1 MLTITQKIK
10 RKWSEAG
17 KQLRLLYLN
26 TSLGAFQIAGA
37 SWVALLAARGF
48 SLVEIGFAES
58 VFHVASLLFEVPSGV
73 ISDVFGRK
81 KSMVLSQCM
90 MLVSSLL
97 MLVSDSMAGVLPAMV
112 FSAFGYNFA
121 SGTRESLAYET
132 LKAEGRE
139 AEYDGYASTD
149 MMLYTFF
156 SSLATLCAGAALAL
170 GYRRAYL
177 VDIGLGTVCLMSAL
191 RLRDVGYAAAG
202 EEEGRAAEEEEGRA
216 AEEEEG
222 KNGTEET
229 VWQKIFQCFRESVR
243 FLLHSRKAMELIL
256 LNAAVGA
263 AATLLRF
270 FLQARLTE
278 KGLPDAMLGPALFF
292 MGLGGAAGA
301 RLILH
306 CKSWSYG
313 RVFAVSAIAVA
324 GCVAAAILPVPA
336 VMVFGGFL
344 SALFDNF
351 LQVRSD
357 VRLNEMVPAGQR
369 ATLISVSSLCF
380 SGVMIVLSPLFGLLF
395 S

>member
-1 MLTITQKIK
+1 M
-10 RKWSEAG
+10 
-17 KQLRLLYLN
+17 
-26 TSLGAFQIAGA
+26 
-37 SWVALLAARGF
+37 
-48 SLVEIGFAES
+48 
-58 VFHVASLLFEVPSGV
+58 

-191 RLRDVGYAAAG
+191 RLQDVGYAAAG
-202 EEEGRAAEEEEGRA
+202 
-216 AEEEEG
+216 EEEG

-229 VWQKIFQCFRESVR
+229 VWKKIFQCFRESVL

-270 FLQARLTE
+270 FLQARLPE
-278 KGLPDAMLGPALFF
+278 QGLPDALLGPALFL

-301 RLILH
+301 RLIL
-306 CKSWSYG
+306 CCRSWSYG
-313 RVFAVSAIAVA
+313 RVFAVSAITVA
-324 GCVAAAILPVPA
+324 GCVAAALLPVPA
-336 VMVFGGFL
+336 VMVAGGFL
-344 SALFDNF
+344 SALCDNF

-380 SGVMIVLSPLFGLLF
+380 SGVMIVLSPLFGMVF

>member
-97 MLVSDSMAGVLPAMV
+97 MLVSDTMAGVLPAMV

-191 RLRDVGYAAAG
+191 RLQDVGYAAAG
-202 EEEGRAAEEEEGRA
+202 
-216 AEEEEG
+216 EEEG

-229 VWQKIFQCFRESVR
+229 VWKKIFQCFRESVL

-313 RVFAVSAIAVA
+313 RVFAVSAIEVA
-324 GCVAAAILPVPA
+324 GCVAAALLPVPA
-336 VMVFGGFL
+336 VMVAGGFL
-344 SALFDNF
+344 SALCDNF

-380 SGVMIVLSPLFGLLF
+380 SGVMIVLSPLFGMVF

>member
-10 RKWSEAG
+10 RKWFEAG

-177 VDIGLGTVCLMSAL
+177 VDIGLGVVCLMSAL
-191 RLRDVGYAAAG
+191 RLQDVGYAAAG
-202 EEEGRAAEEEEGRA
+202 EEG
-216 AEEEEG
+216 G
-222 KNGTEET
+222 KNGPEET
-229 VWQKIFQCFRESVR
+229 VWKKIFQCFRESVL

-301 RLILH
+301 RLILC

>member
-37 SWVALLAARGF
+37 SWVALLAARRF

-156 SSLATLCAGAALAL
+156 SSLATFCAGAALAL

-191 RLRDVGYAAAG
+191 RLQDVGYAAAG
-202 EEEGRAAEEEEGRA
+202 EEG
-216 AEEEEG
+216 G
-222 KNGTEET
+222 KNGPEET
-229 VWQKIFQCFRESVR
+229 VWKKIFQCFRESVR

>member
-177 VDIGLGTVCLMSAL
+177 ADIGLEMVCLMSAL

-202 EEEGRAAEEEEGRA
+202 EEGV
-216 AEEEEG
+216 
-222 KNGTEET
+222 KNGPEET
-229 VWQKIFQCFRESVR
+229 VWKKIFQCFRESVR

-278 KGLPDAMLGPALFF
+278 KGLPDALLGPALFF

-301 RLILH
+301 RLILR

-313 RVFAVSAIAVA
+313 RVFAVSAITVA
-324 GCVAAAILPVPA
+324 GCVSAALLPVPA
-336 VMVFGGFL
+336 VMIAGGFL
-344 SALFDNF
+344 AALCDNF
-351 LQVRSD
+351 LEVRSD

-380 SGVMIVLSPLFGLLF
+380 SGVMIVLSPLFGMVF

>member
-1 MLTITQKIK
+1 MLTIIQKIR
-10 RKWSEAG
+10 RKWSKAG

-177 VDIGLGTVCLMSAL
+177 VDIGLGVVCLMSAL
-191 RLRDVGYAAAG
+191 RLQDVGYAAAG
-202 EEEGRAAEEEEGRA
+202 
-216 AEEEEG
+216 EEEG

-324 GCVAAAILPVPA
+324 GCVAAALLPVPA

-380 SGVMIVLSPLFGLLF
+380 SGVMIVLSPLFGMLF

>member
-112 FSAFGYNFA
+112 FSALGYNFA

-156 SSLATLCAGAALAL
+156 SSLATLCAGVALAL

-177 VDIGLGTVCLMSAL
+177 ADIGLGTVCLMSAL

-202 EEEGRAAEEEEGRA
+202 EEGV
-216 AEEEEG
+216 
-222 KNGTEET
+222 KNGPEET
-229 VWQKIFQCFRESVR
+229 VWKKIFQCFRESVR

-278 KGLPDAMLGPALFF
+278 KGLPDALLGPALFF

-301 RLILH
+301 RLILR

-313 RVFAVSAIAVA
+313 RVFAVSAITVA
-324 GCVAAAILPVPA
+324 GCVSAALLPVPA
-336 VMVFGGFL
+336 VMIAGGFL
-344 SALFDNF
+344 AALCDNF
-351 LQVRSD
+351 LEVRSD

-380 SGVMIVLSPLFGLLF
+380 SGVMIVLSPLFGMVF

>member
-10 RKWSEAG
+10 RKWFEAG

-191 RLRDVGYAAAG
+191 RLQDVGYAAAG
-202 EEEGRAAEEEEGRA
+202 
-216 AEEEEG
+216 EEEG

-229 VWQKIFQCFRESVR
+229 VWQKIFQCFRESVL

-301 RLILH
+301 RLILY

-336 VMVFGGFL
+336 DMVFGGFL

-380 SGVMIVLSPLFGLLF
+380 SGVMIVLSPLFGLVF

>member
-10 RKWSEAG
+10 RKWFEAG

-177 VDIGLGTVCLMSAL
+177 VDIGLGVVCLMSAL

-202 EEEGRAAEEEEGRA
+202 EEG
-216 AEEEEG
+216 G
-222 KNGTEET
+222 KNGPEET
-229 VWQKIFQCFRESVR
+229 VWKKIFQCFRESVR

-301 RLILH
+301 RLILC

>member
-37 SWVALLAARGF
+37 SWVALLAARRF

-156 SSLATLCAGAALAL
+156 SSLATFCAGAALAL

-191 RLRDVGYAAAG
+191 RLQDVGYAAAG
-202 EEEGRAAEEEEGRA
+202 EEG
-216 AEEEEG
+216 G
-222 KNGTEET
+222 KNGPEET
-229 VWQKIFQCFRESVR
+229 VWKKIFQCFRESVR
-243 FLLHSRKAMELIL
+243 FT
-256 LNAAVGA
+256 V
-263 AATLLRF
+263 
-270 FLQARLTE
+270 
-278 KGLPDAMLGPALFF
+278 
-292 MGLGGAAGA
+292 
-301 RLILH
+301 
-306 CKSWSYG
+306 
-313 RVFAVSAIAVA
+313 VIAD
-324 GCVAAAILPVPA
+324 L
-336 VMVFGGFL
+336 
-344 SALFDNF
+344 
-351 LQVRSD
+351 
-357 VRLNEMVPAGQR
+357 
-369 ATLISVSSLCF
+369 
-380 SGVMIVLSPLFGLLF
+380 
-395 S
+395 

>member
-37 SWVALLAARGF
+37 SWVALLAARRF

-202 EEEGRAAEEEEGRA
+202 EEG
-216 AEEEEG
+216 G
-222 KNGTEET
+222 KNGPEET
-229 VWQKIFQCFRESVR
+229 VWKKIFQCFRESVR

-301 RLILH
+301 RLILY

>member
-139 AEYDGYASTD
+139 AEGREAEYDGYASTD

-191 RLRDVGYAAAG
+191 RLQDVGYAAAG
-202 EEEGRAAEEEEGRA
+202 
-216 AEEEEG
+216 EEEG

-324 GCVAAAILPVPA
+324 GCVAAALLPVPA

>member
-10 RKWSEAG
+10 RKWFEAG

-177 VDIGLGTVCLMSAL
+177 VDIGLGVVCLMSAL

-202 EEEGRAAEEEEGRA
+202 EEG
-216 AEEEEG
+216 G
-222 KNGTEET
+222 KNGPEET
-229 VWQKIFQCFRESVR
+229 VWKKIFQCFRESVR

-301 RLILH
+301 RLILY

-380 SGVMIVLSPLFGLLF
+380 SGVMIVLSPLFGMVF

>member
-177 VDIGLGTVCLMSAL
+177 VDIGLGVVCLMSAL

-202 EEEGRAAEEEEGRA
+202 EEG
-216 AEEEEG
+216 G
-222 KNGTEET
+222 KNGPEET
-229 VWQKIFQCFRESVR
+229 VWKKIFQCFRESVR

-278 KGLPDAMLGPALFF
+278 KGLPDALLGPALFF

-324 GCVAAAILPVPA
+324 GCVAAALLPVPA

>member
-191 RLRDVGYAAAG
+191 RLQDVGYAAAG
-202 EEEGRAAEEEEGRA
+202 EEG
-216 AEEEEG
+216 G
-222 KNGTEET
+222 KNGPEET
-229 VWQKIFQCFRESVR
+229 VWKKIFQCFRESVR

-324 GCVAAAILPVPA
+324 GCVAAALLPVPA

-380 SGVMIVLSPLFGLLF
+380 SGVMIVLSPLFGMVF

>member
-10 RKWSEAG
+10 RKWFEAG

-48 SLVEIGFAES
+48 FLVEIGFAES

-132 LKAEGRE
+132 LKAEDRE
-139 AEYDGYASTD
+139 AEYDGYASMD

-191 RLRDVGYAAAG
+191 RLQDVGYAAAG
-202 EEEGRAAEEEEGRA
+202 EEEGRAAEEEEG
-216 AEEEEG
+216 
-222 KNGTEET
+222 KNGPEET
-229 VWQKIFQCFRESVR
+229 VWKKIFLCFRESVL

-301 RLILH
+301 RLILC

-324 GCVAAAILPVPA
+324 GCVAAALLPVPA

>member
-191 RLRDVGYAAAG
+191 RLQDVGYAAAG
-202 EEEGRAAEEEEGRA
+202 EDG
-216 AEEEEG
+216 G
-222 KNGTEET
+222 KNGPEET
-229 VWQKIFQCFRESVR
+229 VWKKIFQCFRESVR

>member
-10 RKWSEAG
+10 RKWFEAG

-191 RLRDVGYAAAG
+191 RLQDVGYAAAG
-202 EEEGRAAEEEEGRA
+202 EEG
-216 AEEEEG
+216 G
-222 KNGTEET
+222 KNGPEET
-229 VWQKIFQCFRESVR
+229 VWKKIFQCFRESVR

-278 KGLPDAMLGPALFF
+278 KGLPDALLGPALFF

-301 RLILH
+301 RLILY

-380 SGVMIVLSPLFGLLF
+380 SGVMIVLSPLFGRLF

>member
-177 VDIGLGTVCLMSAL
+177 VDIGLGVVCLMSAL

-202 EEEGRAAEEEEGRA
+202 EEG
-216 AEEEEG
+216 G
-222 KNGTEET
+222 KNGPEET
-229 VWQKIFQCFRESVR
+229 VWKKIFQCFRESVR

>member
-191 RLRDVGYAAAG
+191 RLQDVGYAAAG
-202 EEEGRAAEEEEGRA
+202 EEG
-216 AEEEEG
+216 G
-222 KNGTEET
+222 KNGPEET
-229 VWQKIFQCFRESVR
+229 VWKKIFQCFRESVR

-278 KGLPDAMLGPALFF
+278 KGLPDALLGPALFF

-301 RLILH
+301 RLILY

>member
-10 RKWSEAG
+10 RKWFEAG

-191 RLRDVGYAAAG
+191 RLQDVGYAAAG
-202 EEEGRAAEEEEGRA
+202 EEEG
-216 AEEEEG
+216 
-222 KNGTEET
+222 KNGPEET
-229 VWQKIFQCFRESVR
+229 VWKKIFQCFRESVR

-278 KGLPDAMLGPALFF
+278 KGLPDALLGPALFF

>member
-191 RLRDVGYAAAG
+191 RLQDVGYAAAG
-202 EEEGRAAEEEEGRA
+202 
-216 AEEEEG
+216 EEEG

-229 VWQKIFQCFRESVR
+229 VWKKIFQCFRESVR

-278 KGLPDAMLGPALFF
+278 KGLPDALLGPDLFF

>member
-191 RLRDVGYAAAG
+191 RLQDVGYAAAG
-202 EEEGRAAEEEEGRA
+202 EEEG
-216 AEEEEG
+216 
-222 KNGTEET
+222 KNGPEET
-229 VWQKIFQCFRESVR
+229 VWKKIFQCFRESVR

-301 RLILH
+301 RLILY

-380 SGVMIVLSPLFGLLF
+380 SGVMIVLSPLFGMVF

>member
-177 VDIGLGTVCLMSAL
+177 ADIGLEMVCLMSAL

-202 EEEGRAAEEEEGRA
+202 EEGV
-216 AEEEEG
+216 
-222 KNGTEET
+222 KNGPEET
-229 VWQKIFQCFRESVR
+229 VWKKIFQCFRESVR

-256 LNAAVGA
+256 LNAAV
-263 AATLLRF
+263 
-270 FLQARLTE
+270 
-278 KGLPDAMLGPALFF
+278 
-292 MGLGGAAGA
+292 GA

>member
-48 SLVEIGFAES
+48 SMVEIGFAES

-112 FSAFGYNFA
+112 FSALGYNFA

-177 VDIGLGTVCLMSAL
+177 ADIGLGTVCLMSAL

-202 EEEGRAAEEEEGRA
+202 EEEV
-216 AEEEEG
+216 
-222 KNGTEET
+222 KNGPEET
-229 VWQKIFQCFRESVR
+229 VWKKIFQCFRESVR

-278 KGLPDAMLGPALFF
+278 KGLPDALLGPALFF

-301 RLILH
+301 RLILR

-313 RVFAVSAIAVA
+313 RVFAVSAITVA
-324 GCVAAAILPVPA
+324 GCVSAALLPVPA
-336 VMVFGGFL
+336 VMIAGGFL
-344 SALFDNF
+344 AALCDNF
-351 LQVRSD
+351 LEVRSD

-380 SGVMIVLSPLFGLLF
+380 SGVMIVLSPLFGMVF

>member
-191 RLRDVGYAAAG
+191 RLQDVGYAAAG
-202 EEEGRAAEEEEGRA
+202 EEEGRAAEEEEG
-216 AEEEEG
+216 
-222 KNGTEET
+222 KNGPEET
-229 VWQKIFQCFRESVR
+229 VWKKIFQCFRESVR

-324 GCVAAAILPVPA
+324 GCVAAALLPAPA

-357 VRLNEMVPAGQR
+357 VRLNGMVPAGQR

>member
-1 MLTITQKIK
+1 MLTITQK
-10 RKWSEAG
+10 EAG

-191 RLRDVGYAAAG
+191 RLQDVGYAAAG
-202 EEEGRAAEEEEGRA
+202 EEEGRAAEEEEG
-216 AEEEEG
+216 
-222 KNGTEET
+222 KNGPEET
-229 VWQKIFQCFRESVR
+229 VWKKIFLCFRESVL

-324 GCVAAAILPVPA
+324 GCVAAALLPVPA

>member
-177 VDIGLGTVCLMSAL
+177 VDIGLGVVCLMSAL
-191 RLRDVGYAAAG
+191 RLQDVGYAAAG
-202 EEEGRAAEEEEGRA
+202 EEG
-216 AEEEEG
+216 G
-222 KNGTEET
+222 KNGPEET
-229 VWQKIFQCFRESVR
+229 VWKKIFQCFRESVR

-270 FLQARLTE
+270 FLQARLPE
-278 KGLPDAMLGPALFF
+278 QGLPDALLGPALFL

-301 RLILH
+301 RLIL
-306 CKSWSYG
+306 CCRSWSYG
-313 RVFAVSAIAVA
+313 RVFAVSAITVA
-324 GCVAAAILPVPA
+324 GCVAAALLPVPA
-336 VMVFGGFL
+336 VMVAGGFL
-344 SALFDNF
+344 SALCDNF

-380 SGVMIVLSPLFGLLF
+380 SGVMIVLSPLFGMVF

>member
-10 RKWSEAG
+10 RKWFEAG

-191 RLRDVGYAAAG
+191 RLQDVGYAAAG
-202 EEEGRAAEEEEGRA
+202 EEG
-216 AEEEEG
+216 G
-222 KNGTEET
+222 KNGPEET
-229 VWQKIFQCFRESVR
+229 VWKKIFQCFRESVR

>member
-1 MLTITQKIK
+1 MLTITQKLK

-177 VDIGLGTVCLMSAL
+177 VDIGLGVVCLMSAL

-202 EEEGRAAEEEEGRA
+202 EEG
-216 AEEEEG
+216 G
-222 KNGTEET
+222 KNGPEET
-229 VWQKIFQCFRESVR
+229 VWKKIFQCFRESVR

-278 KGLPDAMLGPALFF
+278 KGLPDALLGPALFF

-380 SGVMIVLSPLFGLLF
+380 SGVMIVLSPLFGMVF

>member
-191 RLRDVGYAAAG
+191 RLQDVGYAAAG
-202 EEEGRAAEEEEGRA
+202 
-216 AEEEEG
+216 EEEG

-229 VWQKIFQCFRESVR
+229 VWQKIFQCFRESVL

-344 SALFDNF
+344 SALLDNF

-357 VRLNEMVPAGQR
+357 PRLNEMVPAGQR

-380 SGVMIVLSPLFGLLF
+380 SGVMIVLSPLFGMVF

>member
-97 MLVSDSMAGVLPAMV
+97 MLVSDTMAGVLPAMV

-156 SSLATLCAGAALAL
+156 SSLATFCAGAALAL

-191 RLRDVGYAAAG
+191 RLQDVGYAAAG
-202 EEEGRAAEEEEGRA
+202 
-216 AEEEEG
+216 EEEG

-229 VWQKIFQCFRESVR
+229 VWKKIFQCFRESVR

>member
-1 MLTITQKIK
+1 M
-10 RKWSEAG
+10 
-17 KQLRLLYLN
+17 
-26 TSLGAFQIAGA
+26 
-37 SWVALLAARGF
+37 
-48 SLVEIGFAES
+48 EIGFAES

-191 RLRDVGYAAAG
+191 RLQDVGYAAAG
-202 EEEGRAAEEEEGRA
+202 EEEG
-216 AEEEEG
+216 
-222 KNGTEET
+222 KNGPEET
-229 VWQKIFQCFRESVR
+229 VWKKIFQCFRESVR

-301 RLILH
+301 RLILY

>member
-10 RKWSEAG
+10 RKWFEAG

-191 RLRDVGYAAAG
+191 RLQDVGYAAAG
-202 EEEGRAAEEEEGRA
+202 
-216 AEEEEG
+216 EEEG

-324 GCVAAAILPVPA
+324 GCVAAALLPVPA

-380 SGVMIVLSPLFGLLF
+380 SGVMIVLSPLFGMVF

>member
-177 VDIGLGTVCLMSAL
+177 VDIGLGVVCLMSAL
-191 RLRDVGYAAAG
+191 RLQDVGYAAAG
-202 EEEGRAAEEEEGRA
+202 EEG
-216 AEEEEG
+216 G
-222 KNGTEET
+222 KNGPEET
-229 VWQKIFQCFRESVR
+229 VWKKIFQCFRESVR

-256 LNAAVGA
+256 LNAAG
-263 AATLLRF
+263 
-270 FLQARLTE
+270 
-278 KGLPDAMLGPALFF
+278 
-292 MGLGGAAGA
+292 
-301 RLILH
+301 
-306 CKSWSYG
+306 
-313 RVFAVSAIAVA
+313 
-324 GCVAAAILPVPA
+324 
-336 VMVFGGFL
+336 
-344 SALFDNF
+344 
-351 LQVRSD
+351 
-357 VRLNEMVPAGQR
+357 
-369 ATLISVSSLCF
+369 
-380 SGVMIVLSPLFGLLF
+380 
-395 S
+395 

>member
-1 MLTITQKIK
+1 MSHFTNKIRKKQFSAK
-10 RKWSEAG
+10 R
-17 KQLRLLYLN
+17 QLRLLYMN
-26 TSLGAFQIAGA
+26 TSFGAFQIAGA

-81 KSMVLSQCM
+81 RSMVLSQCM
-90 MLVSSLL
+90 TILSALL
-97 MLVSDSMAGVLPAMV
+97 MLCSDSLAGVLPAMV
-112 FSAFGYNFA
+112 FSAFGYNFL
-121 SGTRESLAYET
+121 SGTREALAWET
-132 LKAEGRE
+132 LKADGRE

-156 SSLATLCAGAALAL
+156 SSLATLCAGLALTL

-177 VDIGLGTVCLMSAL
+177 IDIGLGALGLTLAL
-191 RLRDVGYAAAG
+191 RLIEIGRPRENGKGAPGAASG
-202 EEEGRAAEEEEGRA
+202 
-216 AEEEEG
+216 
-222 KNGTEET
+222 ET
-229 VWQKIFQCFRESVR
+229 VWKQVFSCLRESGR

-256 LNAAVGA
+256 QNAAVGA

-270 FLQARLTE
+270 FLQARLPE
-278 KGLPDAMLGPALFF
+278 KGLPDALLGPALFL

-301 RLILH
+301 RLILC
-306 CKSWSYG
+306 CKSWSYAK
-313 RVFAVSAIAVA
+313 VFAVSAAVVT
-324 GCVAAAILPVPA
+324 GCVAASLLPVPA
-336 VMVFGGFL
+336 VMVVGGFL
-344 SALFDNF
+344 AALSDNF

-357 VRLNEMVPAGQR
+357 VRLYEMVPAEQR

-380 SGVMIVLSPLFGLLF
+380 SAVMIVLSPLFGILF

>member
-26 TSLGAFQIAGA
+26 TSLGASQIAGA

-191 RLRDVGYAAAG
+191 RLQDVGYAAAG
-202 EEEGRAAEEEEGRA
+202 
-216 AEEEEG
+216 EEEG

-229 VWQKIFQCFRESVR
+229 VWQKIFQCFRESVL

-301 RLILH
+301 RLILY

-324 GCVAAAILPVPA
+324 GCVAAAILSVPA

-357 VRLNEMVPAGQR
+357 VRLNEMVPARQR

-380 SGVMIVLSPLFGLLF
+380 SGVMIVLSPLFGMVF

>member
-156 SSLATLCAGAALAL
+156 SSLATLCAGAALAV

-177 VDIGLGTVCLMSAL
+177 ADIGLEMVCLMSAL

-202 EEEGRAAEEEEGRA
+202 EEGV
-216 AEEEEG
+216 
-222 KNGTEET
+222 KNGPEET
-229 VWQKIFQCFRESVR
+229 VWKKIFQCFRESVR

-278 KGLPDAMLGPALFF
+278 KGLPDALLGPALFF

-301 RLILH
+301 RLILR

-313 RVFAVSAIAVA
+313 RVFAVSAITVA
-324 GCVAAAILPVPA
+324 GCVSAALLPVPA
-336 VMVFGGFL
+336 VMIAGGFL
-344 SALFDNF
+344 AALCDNF
-351 LQVRSD
+351 LEVRSD

-380 SGVMIVLSPLFGLLF
+380 SGVMIVLSPLFGMVF

>member
-177 VDIGLGTVCLMSAL
+177 VDIGLGVVCLMSAL
-191 RLRDVGYAAAG
+191 RLQDVGYAAAG
-202 EEEGRAAEEEEGRA
+202 EEG
-216 AEEEEG
+216 G
-222 KNGTEET
+222 KNGPEET
-229 VWQKIFQCFRESVR
+229 VWKKIFQCFRESVR

-301 RLILH
+301 RLILR